1 MSRQELTFLEMTS
14 CMQQQA
20 FALENL
26 NLGLIT
32 GDAMEAL
39 KLLPSN
45 CFNVVITSPPY
56 FWVRDYGVKGQ
67 IGHEETLDEFIS
79 KLADVF
85 DEVRRVLHPQGV
97 FYLNIGDTYY
107 SGNGQPHG
115 SDPRSKSRNFMRVK
129 MRPVDKSGWGIP
141 KKTLIG
147 IPWKL
152 AFEMQDR
159 GWTLRSDIIWN
170 RGNAFSEP
178 SARDRPWRKYEHVF
192 LFSKNRFY
200 SYDRSVLQDNEDVWD
215 IPIERSKLNKEHN
228 APFPVKLVERCIA
241 TGCPPGGKVLD
252 PFLGSGTT
260 MMTAIQMGRSCVGVD
275 LKPSY
280 INEVIQLLGKEGARP
295 IEWNELNTHL
305 KSVNPEMEE
314 WAGYLQKMRKP
325 GRKPFAKLSEDPE

>member
-1 MSRQELTFLEMTS
+1 MNLQKLPFLGMHS
-14 CMQQQA
+14 HMKQRA
-20 FALENL
+20 FALDNL

-32 GDAMEAL
+32 GDAVEAL
-39 KLLPSN
+39 RLLPKD
-45 CFNVVITSPPY
+45 CFNVAITSPPY

-85 DEVRRVLHPQGV
+85 DEVRRVLHPEGV

-115 SDPRSKSRNFMRVK
+115 SDPRCKSRDFMRVK

-152 AFEMQDR
+152 AFEMQNR
-159 GWTLRSDIIWN
+159 GWALRSDIIWN

-200 SYDRSVLQDNEDVWD
+200 SYDRTALQGSEDVWD
-215 IPIERSKLNKEHN
+215 IPIERAKLNKDHN
-228 APFPVKLVERCIA
+228 APFPIKLVERCIA

-280 INEVIQLLGKEGARP
+280 VSEIVALLGKEGAKP
-295 IEWNELNTHL
+295 VEWNDLKTHL
-305 KSVNPEMEE
+305 KSVNPQMEG
-314 WAGYLQKMRKP
+314 WPGCLRKMRKP
-325 GRKPFAKLSEDPE
+325 GSKPFAKLSKEPR